1 MGGLVP
7 FGAPWRLGANE
18 ATTIYVPFTAEIGHV
33 RVNAGTYSL
42 YAVPGPATWQ
52 IVVNGAPAR
61 WGIPI
66 DSAVRAQDLGVDT
79 VTAEAVNA
87 KDIELLTLRFA
98 PPVGNATEL
107 VIEWERARVR
117 VPVRRTGS

>member
-18 ATTIYVPFTAEIGHV
+18 ATTIYVPFSAEIGRV
-33 RVNAGTYSL
+33 RVNPGTYSL
-42 YAVPGPATWQ
+42 YAVPGPAAWQ
-52 IVVNGAPAR
+52 IVVNGAAAR

-66 DSAVRAQDLGVDT
+66 DSAVRAQDVGVDT

-87 KDIELLTLRFA
+87 QNIELLTLRFA
-98 PPVGNATEL
+98 PPVGKATEL
-107 VIEWERARVR
+107 VIEWERTRLR